1 MWQQICSIAPFFS
14 RRISLCTFD
23 DITSM
28 QAEERETFFDG
39 PGACV
44 ATDDWHSQSSS
55 KKETSNLGLHV
66 TDDLKSFSFRGN
78 CSSNVSTA
86 WDANL
91 WHRIAWNSADENNK
105 ISLKKWQVIN
115 MLKLPTRWVYQF
127 LSPLHCC
134 HLKNQWLDHFY
145 WAFGPVWAQRTESL
159 YKRLQSTPS
168 RGQIFWSL
176 SPCCCG
182 PVPPRAQKER
192 DWFRTFLAAIAKL
205 SGEPNW
211 CCFFPKF
218 PCDFRDFSRASV
230 GSCWKSL
237 L

>member
-1 MWQQICSIAPFFS
+1 MWQHICSIAPFFS

-115 MLKLPTRWVYQF
+115 MLKLPQDGSTNFYHPFIVVTLKTIGLITSIGHLGQFERKGQRVYTSDFNRPPPGVRFFKASHPAAVVQCPQGTKRKGLIQDF
-127 LSPLHCC
+127 FGGDCNTLWGAELMLFFSQISL
-134 HLKNQWLDHFY
+134 WL
-145 WAFGPVWAQRTESL
+145 
-159 YKRLQSTPS
+159 
-168 RGQIFWSL
+168 
-176 SPCCCG
+176 
-182 PVPPRAQKER
+182 
-192 DWFRTFLAAIAKL
+192 
-205 SGEPNW
+205 
-211 CCFFPKF
+211 
-218 PCDFRDFSRASV
+218 
-230 GSCWKSL
+230 
-237 L
+237 